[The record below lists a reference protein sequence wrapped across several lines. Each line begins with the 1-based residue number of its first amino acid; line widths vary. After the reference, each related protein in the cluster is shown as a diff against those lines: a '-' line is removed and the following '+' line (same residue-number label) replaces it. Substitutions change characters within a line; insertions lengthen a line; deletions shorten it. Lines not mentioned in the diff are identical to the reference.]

1 MELFILSV
9 LILLNGLFAMSEM
22 AVVSSRKVRLQQW
35 ADEGRAGAKAALAV
49 ANDPSN
55 FLSTI
60 QVGITVIGVTSGA
73 FGEASFATSLTNW
86 LAQWPALAHYAEPLA
101 LVLVVTCIT
110 IASIIVGELVPKR
123 LALLSAERIAT
134 AVARPMQVLSR
145 LTYPVVRVLSAVT
158 DGILALFGAREV
170 KEPHVTEEEINLLM
184 EQGAEAGVFEK
195 HEQALVARVFRLD
208 ELNVTAVMT
217 PRSDIVALDL
227 EDSAEANIRRMLE
240 SRHSRF
246 PVVRGESNNI
256 DGIVLTKA
264 LFQDSIAGRPLDLA
278 SRLVKPLFVPQ
289 TLTAME
295 VVAAFKKHRQT
306 MALVVNEF
314 GDLQGLVTLNDI
326 MEALVGD
333 IATVED
339 EADRDAVRRDDGSW
353 LIDGNM
359 TIERF
364 KDVVG
369 IDESFPEEGLHPYHT
384 VAGFVMLQLGRV
396 PQVGDKFQWSRLQVE
411 VLDMDR
417 NRIDKVLV
425 VVLPEER
432 PAVDEQAK

>member
-1 MELFILSV
+1 MELSILLV
-9 LILLNGLFAMSEM
+9 LILLNGVFAMSEM

-35 ADEGRAGAKAALAV
+35 ADDGRPGAKAALAL
-49 ANDPSN
+49 ANDPSH

-73 FGEASFATSLTNW
+73 FGEATFAKGLSDW
-86 LAQWPALAHYAEPLA
+86 LAQWPLLDRYSEPLA
-101 LVLVVTCIT
+101 LAVVVTGIT
-110 IASIIVGELVPKR
+110 VASLIVGELVPKR
-123 LALLSAERIAT
+123 LALLSAERIASV
-134 AVARPMQVLSR
+134 VARPMQVLSR
-145 LTYPVVRVLSAVT
+145 ITYPVVRALSAVT
-158 DGILALFGAREV
+158 DGILALFGTRG
-170 KEPHVTEEEINLLM
+170 KEEPQVTEEEINILM

-195 HEQALVARVFRLD
+195 HEQAMVARVFRLD
-208 ELNVTAVMT
+208 ELNVTGVMT
-217 PRSDIVALDL
+217 PRSEIIMLDL
-227 EDSAEANIRRMLE
+227 AASPEATIRHILE

-246 PVVRGESNNI
+246 PVVRGEPNQVE
-256 DGIVLTKA
+256 GIVLTKA
-264 LFQDSIAGRPLDLA
+264 LLENSLAGRPLDVA
-278 SRLVKPLFVPQ
+278 SQLVKPLFVPQ

-295 VVAAFKKHRQT
+295 VVSAFKKHRQT

-353 LIDGNM
+353 LLDGSI
-359 TIERF
+359 TVERF

-369 IDESFPEEGLHPYHT
+369 IEESLPDEEHHTYHT
-384 VAGFVMLQLGRV
+384 IAGFVMLQLGRV
-396 PQVGDKFQWSRLQVE
+396 PQVGDKFQWGRLQVE

-417 NRIDKVLV
+417 SRIDKVLV
-425 VVLPEER
+425 VVLPGER
-432 PAVDEQAK
+432 PSAHE

>member
-1 MELFILSV
+1 MELLILFV
-9 LILLNGLFAMSEM
+9 LILLNGLFALSEM

-35 ADEGRAGAKAALAV
+35 ADEGRAGAKAALSV

-73 FGEASFATSLTNW
+73 FGEASFAATLTNW
-86 LAQWPALAHYAEPLA
+86 LTQWSALAHYAESLA
-101 LVLVVTCIT
+101 LIVVVTGIT
-110 IASIIVGELVPKR
+110 VASIIVGELVPKR

-134 AVARPMQVLSR
+134 VVARPMQVLSR

-158 DGILALFGAREV
+158 DGILALFGTRGTE
-170 KEPHVTEEEINLLM
+170 EPQVTEEEINILM

-208 ELNVTAVMT
+208 DLNVTGVMT
-217 PRSDIVALDL
+217 PRSEIVTLDL
-227 EDSAEANIRRMLE
+227 EGSADANIRRILE

-246 PVVRGESNNI
+246 PVVRGEPNQV
-256 DGIVLTKA
+256 DGIVLTKT
-264 LFQDSIAGRPLDLA
+264 LFEDSIAGKPLDLA
-278 SRLVKPLFVPQ
+278 SHLVKPLFVPQ
-289 TLTAME
+289 TLTAMD
-295 VVAAFKKHRQT
+295 VVTAFKKHRQT

-314 GDLQGLVTLNDI
+314 GDLLGLVTLNDI

-353 LIDGNM
+353 LIDGSM

-364 KDVVG
+364 KDV
-369 IDESFPEEGLHPYHT
+369 IDISDSLPEEDHPYHT

-396 PQVGDKFQWSRLQVE
+396 PQVGDKFQWGRLQFE

-432 PAVDEQAK
+432 PIADE

>member
-1 MELFILSV
+1 MELLILLV

-35 ADEGRAGAKAALAV
+35 ADDGRAGAKAALAV

-73 FGEASFATSLTNW
+73 FGEASFAKGVADW
-86 LAQWPALAHYAEPLA
+86 LAQWPALVRYAEPLA
-101 LVLVVTCIT
+101 LVVVVTGIT

-123 LALLSAERIAT
+123 LALLSAERIAS

-145 LTYPVVRVLSAVT
+145 LTYPVVRALSAVT
-158 DGILALFGAREV
+158 DAILALFGARGTEG
-170 KEPHVTEEEINLLM
+170 PHVTEEEINILM
-184 EQGAEAGVFEK
+184 EQGADAGVFEK

-208 ELNVTAVMT
+208 DLNVTGVMT
-217 PRSDIVALDL
+217 PRSEIVTLDL
-227 EDSAEANIRRMLE
+227 EDSPEANIRRILE

-246 PVVRGESNNI
+246 PVVRGEPNHV

-264 LFQDSIAGRPLDLA
+264 LFEDSVAGKPLDLA
-278 SRLVKPLFVPQ
+278 NRLVKPLFVPQ

-339 EADRDAVRRDDGSW
+339 EEDRDAVRRDDGSW
-353 LIDGNM
+353 LIDGSM

-369 IDESFPEEGLHPYHT
+369 IADSLPEEDHHPYHT

-417 NRIDKVLV
+417 NRIDKLLV
-425 VVLPEER
+425 VVLPDER
-432 PAVDEQAK
+432 PIADE

>member
-1 MELFILSV
+1 
-9 LILLNGLFAMSEM
+9 
-22 AVVSSRKVRLQQW
+22 
-35 ADEGRAGAKAALAV
+35 
-49 ANDPSN
+49 
-55 FLSTI
+55 
-60 QVGITVIGVTSGA
+60 
-73 FGEASFATSLTNW
+73 
-86 LAQWPALAHYAEPLA
+86 
-101 LVLVVTCIT
+101 
-110 IASIIVGELVPKR
+110 
-123 LALLSAERIAT
+123 
-134 AVARPMQVLSR
+134 
-145 LTYPVVRVLSAVT
+145 VVRVLSAVT
-158 DGILALFGAREV
+158 DGILALFGARGV
-170 KEPHVTEEEINLLM
+170 KEPHVSEEEINILM

-208 ELNVTAVMT
+208 DLNVTGVMT
-217 PRSDIVALDL
+217 PRSNIVTLDL
-227 EDSAEANIRRMLE
+227 EDSAETSIRRILD
-240 SRHSRF
+240 SGHSRF
-246 PVVRGESNNI
+246 PVVRGEPNQV

-264 LFQDSIAGRPLDLA
+264 LFEDSVAGKPLDLA
-278 SRLVKPLFVPQ
+278 SHLVKPLFVPQ

-314 GDLQGLVTLNDI
+314 GDLLGLVTLNDI

-333 IATVED
+333 IATTED
-339 EADRDAVRRDDGSW
+339 ESDRDAVRRDDGSW
-353 LIDGNM
+353 LIDGSM

-369 IDESFPEEGLHPYHT
+369 ISDSLPEEDHHPYHT

-396 PQVGDKFQWSRLQVE
+396 PQVGDKFPWGRLRVE

-432 PAVDEQAK
+432 PVAD

>member
-1 MELFILSV
+1 MELLILSV

-73 FGEASFATSLTNW
+73 FGEASFASSLTNW
-86 LAQWPALAHYAEPLA
+86 LAQWPALAHYAESLA

-134 AVARPMQVLSR
+134 VVARPMQVLSS

-158 DGILALFGAREV
+158 DGILALFGARGV

-195 HEQALVARVFRLD
+195 HEPALVARVFRLD
-208 ELNVTAVMT
+208 DLNVTAVMT
-217 PRSDIVALDL
+217 PRSDIVVLDL

-246 PVVRGESNNI
+246 PVVRGEPNNI
-256 DGIVLTKA
+256 DGIVLTNV
-264 LFQDSIAGRPLDLA
+264 LFEDSIAGRPLDLA

-339 EADRDAVRRDDGSW
+339 EADRDAIRRDDGSW

-425 VVLPEER
+425 VVLPEVR
-432 PAVDEQAK
+432 PAADAQAK